1 MVKRKPLRTKA
12 PPNTS
17 GADAPAASGAPAAPS
32 RLGGIGKES
41 VLSRGKRKRFE
52 KRDRATRKE
61 AFVEEE
67 LRRLEAA
74 ASARRSALA
83 ARDAARAPPV
93 KRPLTHMHDL
103 ADGLDLDTALG
114 DHPAAS
120 GNAVRGVGE
129 DGSAQGPQK
138 TVMHERARR
147 RILVEE
153 TIQVKQVV
161 KHPAFQANPIEA
173 LRQHLLNTVAA
184 DPLAAIPEAVEKAP
198 KDRNVDRKPGPPDGA
213 TLRAAAKT
221 SRTTTGRSTARDM
234 TAQRREHKADLAARA
249 ARISKSKRPGK
260 EHVPS
265 RSRGRIGEQRPKIL
279 N

>member
-1 MVKRKPLRTKA
+1 MVKRRPLRARAA
-12 PPNTS
+12 PSAS
-17 GADAPAASGAPAAPS
+17 GGDAPAVAGAPVAPS

-52 KRDRATRKE
+52 KRDRVTRKE

-93 KRPLTHMHDL
+93 KRPLAHMRDL
-103 ADGLDLDTALG
+103 ADGLDLDTAAL
-114 DHPAAS
+114 DHPAADGGAARGMS
-120 GNAVRGVGE
+120 GE
-129 DGSAQGPQK
+129 GSAQGPQK
-138 TVMHERARR
+138 IVHERARR

-153 TIQVKQVV
+153 TAQVKQVV

-173 LRQHLLNTVAA
+173 LRQHLLNTVAS
-184 DPLAAIPEAVEKAP
+184 DPLAVPEAVEKAS
-198 KDRNVDRKPGPPDGA
+198 KESGADRMSRQDDSV
-213 TLRAAAKT
+213 TLRASANTKRRA
-221 SRTTTGRSTARDM
+221 TGRSIARDA

-249 ARISKSKRPGK
+249 ARIVKSKRPGK
-260 EHVPS
+260 EQGPS

-279 N
+279 D